1 MNVTV
6 NNQMAK
12 LAINKSLLKEFG
24 NDRTV
29 YLNDGDEFQ
38 IQFFNPYDY
47 VIGARIKING
57 EIMSYNY
64 LVLRPG
70 ERVWLD
76 RYIDNA
82 QKMKF
87 HTYETEDSAAGRY
100 ATRNNGVIEIE
111 FHREVRRRETPH
123 ITYVNHYHTHWDNNV
138 LGSGV
143 KLGGYQP
150 DLLYGSSIRADDEVL
165 SSIQQSLSLDSANEC
180 VKSFADV
187 EVTAHAAAAD
197 TVKTA
202 LTANTQKSIETGRI
216 EQGGYSEQKF
226 DTVNTDFEYSAFS
239 TETIHILP
247 MSRKPVT
254 SNDLKKIYCHECGRK
269 IKSGFK
275 FCPHCGAKQ

>member
-6 NNQMAK
+6 NSQMAK

-29 YLNDGDEFQ
+29 YLNDGEEFQ
-38 IQFFNPYDY
+38 IQLFNPYDY

-57 EIMSYNY
+57 EMMSYNY
-64 LVLRPG
+64 LMIRPG

-87 HTYETEDSAAGRY
+87 HTYETENSAAGQY
-100 ATRNNGVIEIE
+100 ATRNNGVVEIE
-111 FHREVRRRETPH
+111 FHREVRCYENPN
-123 ITYVNHYHTHWDNNV
+123 ISIWD
-138 LGSGV
+138 GR
-143 KLGGYQP
+143 KLVQP
-150 DLLYGSSIRADDEVL
+150 WYTDTLYGSAANMSLKANCESFSDNAIQTLCSSVTQVDKNEVN
-165 SSIQQSLSLDSANEC
+165 DACATAAYAN
-180 VKSFADV
+180 
-187 EVTAHAAAAD
+187 
-197 TVKTA
+197 KTS
-202 LTANTQKSIETGRI
+202 QSIETGRI
-216 EQGGYSEQKF
+216 EQGGYSDQKF
-226 DTVNTDFEYSAFS
+226 NTINTDFEYFAFS

-275 FCPHCGAKQ
+275 YCPFCGAQQ

>member
-6 NNQMAK
+6 NSQMAK

-29 YLNDGDEFQ
+29 YLNDGEEFQ
-38 IQFFNPYDY
+38 IQLFNPYDY

-57 EIMSYNY
+57 EMMSYNY

-87 HTYETEDSAAGRY
+87 HTYETENSAAGRC
-100 ATRNNGVIEIE
+100 ATRNNGVVEIE
-111 FHREVRRRETPH
+111 FHREVICCENPN
-123 ITYVNHYHTHWDNNV
+123 ITYLNHYHHDNNIWDGQK
-138 LGSGV
+138 LV
-143 KLGGYQP
+143 KP
-150 DLLYGSSIRADDEVL
+150 W
-165 SSIQQSLSLDSANEC
+165 
-180 VKSFADV
+180 
-187 EVTAHAAAAD
+187 HD
-197 TVKTA
+197 TVYGLATDMSLKANCESFSNDANDAIQTFCSSVTQVDKNEVNDACATA
-202 LTANTQKSIETGRI
+202 TYANNTSKSIETGRI
-216 EQGGYSEQKF
+216 EKGGYSKQKF
-226 DTVNTDFEYSAFS
+226 DTINTNFEYYAFS

-275 FCPHCGAKQ
+275 YCPFCGAQQ

>member
-6 NNQMAK
+6 NSQMAK

-57 EIMSYNY
+57 EMMSYNY

-100 ATRNNGVIEIE
+100 ATRNNGVVEIE
-111 FHREVRRRETPH
+111 FHREVRRRETPN
-123 ITYVNHYHTHWDNNV
+123 ITYVNHYHYDNNIW
-138 LGSGV
+138 GGQ
-143 KLGGYQP
+143 KLGQP
-150 DLLYGSSIRADDEVL
+150 WCGDVIYGMASDASLKASCESFSNDSNDAIQTLCSSVTQADKNEVNTACTTAAYANKT
-165 SSIQQSLSLDSANEC
+165 SQSM
-180 VKSFADV
+180 
-187 EVTAHAAAAD
+187 
-197 TVKTA
+197 
-202 LTANTQKSIETGRI
+202 ETGRI

-226 DTVNTDFEYSAFS
+226 DTINTDFEYSAFS